1 MKKTLS
7 TLTTLLLFIIIIW
20 SVSSWYFGREAEK
33 SLRSLLRNNTQL
45 NGENLITA
53 ELTDYKRTWV
63 GANAILR
70 FSSDNLIISERFGEY
85 FVKANL
91 LNGPVFLDDSGF
103 SIGTSKW
110 IIQPD
115 VLNLSEVQLQDLKTN
130 FPEVVPYASVRL
142 DFKQKAHYVGEFE
155 TETGN
160 TIVKGVVDLI
170 TENNRGS
177 VDIKDFQWGDVPS
190 MISAKN
196 LTLSFQHQKDITE
209 YYDPATANLY
219 IPDLKI
225 SHEFLDEP
233 LLINL
238 KATSNILSKNNNL
251 SGLINVEFNIKDIKK
266 FPVKNAVFTLEY
278 IKLVADTFL
287 QFTEAKGELDNLQ
300 QQTQWLLEEQG
311 EVPEG
316 QDQIWQLQDQI
327 KIATIEQP
335 IKLMKSAFNNGESQ
349 IKLEIESHNNSGG
362 STLNGV
368 IRPADSFTLSDKLLS
383 YLKGEAKVNLDDEL
397 FEYLNSRTGLNKK
410 QFLLSLKQNKLLM
423 Q

>member
-115 VLNLSEVQLQDLKTN
+115 ILNLSEVQLQDLKTN

-190 MISAKN
+190 KISAKN

-209 YYDPATANLY
+209 SYDPATANLY
-219 IPDLKI
+219 ISDLKI

-368 IRPADSFTLSDKLLS
+368 IRPAESFTLSDKLLS

-397 FEYLNSRTGLNKK
+397 FEYLNSRTGLSKK